1 MSAHDLQKA
10 TGAVDSR
17 HLLLLGTGPGL
28 GASVA
33 RRFARE
39 AYRLTLVARSQATT
53 AALADELRGEGID
66 VTVVAA
72 DVGDPD
78 RLRAAVAPLFGRPGA
93 PGVVIYS
100 AALAASDELL
110 SVTPE
115 QLAAAYAVNVIG
127 AVVTAQLAVPAMRA
141 AGSGTLLFTGG
152 GFADALPESLATL
165 SLGKLTLR
173 GVATMLARQVRDDG
187 IHAGSLTIL
196 GQIAAGTPF
205 DPDRIADAYW
215 TIRNEEPDAWREEY
229 RFDGALETREDPL
242 LRGLDVVPE
251 EGLEPPTR
259 GL

>member
-1 MSAHDLQKA
+1 M
-10 TGAVDSR
+10 GAVDSS
-17 HLLLLGTGPGL
+17 HLLVVGTGPGL

-39 AYRLTLVARSQATT
+39 GYRLTLVARSQATT
-53 AALADELRGEGID
+53 AALADELRGAGTD

-72 DVGDPD
+72 DAGDPD
-78 RLRAAVAPLFGRPGA
+78 RLRAAIEPLFARPGA

-100 AALAASDELL
+100 AALMASDDLL

-141 AGSGTLLFTGG
+141 AGGGTLLFTGG
-152 GFADALPESLATL
+152 GFADALPPMFATL
-165 SLGKLTLR
+165 SLGKVALR
-173 GVATMLARQVRDDG
+173 AAATMLARQLRDDD

-205 DPDRIADAYW
+205 DPDSIADAYW
-215 TIRNEEPDAWREEY
+215 AICNEQRDAWREEY
-229 RFDGALETREDPL
+229 RFDGRAP
-242 LRGLDVVPE
+242 
-251 EGLEPPTR
+251 
-259 GL
+259 

>member
-1 MSAHDLQKA
+1 MTAHDLQEA

-17 HLLLLGTGPGL
+17 HLLLLGAGPGL

-39 AYRLTLVARSQATT
+39 GYRLTLVARSQATL
-53 AALADELRGEGID
+53 AALADELRGAGTD
-66 VTVVAA
+66 VTVVVA
-72 DVGDPD
+72 DAGDPD
-78 RLRAAVAPLFGRPGA
+78 RLRAAVAPLFARPGA

-100 AALAASDELL
+100 AALMASDDLL

-115 QLAAAYAVNVIG
+115 QLAAAYAVDVIG

-141 AGSGTLLFTGG
+141 AGGGTLLFTGG

-165 SLGKLTLR
+165 SLGKLALR
-173 GVATMLARQVRDDG
+173 GVATMLARQLRDDD

-215 TIRNEEPDAWREEY
+215 AIRDEAPDAWREEY
-229 RFDGALETREDPL
+229 RFDGTLAATR
-242 LRGLDVVPE
+242 
-251 EGLEPPTR
+251 
-259 GL
+259 

>member
-1 MSAHDLQKA
+1 M
-10 TGAVDSR
+10 GAVDSS
-17 HLLLLGTGPGL
+17 HLLVVGTGPGL

-39 AYRLTLVARSQATT
+39 GYRLTLVARSQATT
-53 AALADELRGEGID
+53 AALADELRGAGTD

-72 DVGDPD
+72 DAGDPE
-78 RLRAAVAPLFGRPGA
+78 RLRAAIEPLFARPGA

-100 AALAASDELL
+100 AALMASDDLL

-141 AGSGTLLFTGG
+141 AGGGTLLFTGG
-152 GFADALPESLATL
+152 GFADALPPTLATL
-165 SLGKLTLR
+165 SLGKVALR
-173 GVATMLARQVRDDG
+173 AVATMLARQLRDDD

-205 DPDRIADAYW
+205 DPDSIADAYW
-215 TIRNEEPDAWREEY
+215 AICNEQRDAWREEY
-229 RFDGALETREDPL
+229 RFEGA
-242 LRGLDVVPE
+242 E
-251 EGLEPPTR
+251 EPQPAGPVGRATN
-259 GL
+259 